1 MTTVYDSTSSG
12 DSSFALKTA
21 PSQVAAKPVP
31 KMPENVRLQEENRP
45 PDKHNPRSTLM
56 NRVAPASM
64 CLRAKKAQGRKA
76 LSSREIWRKIF
87 PLGIHQPRVLQ
98 QPRMLTRSMIAP
110 FEKPLLLC
118 IFPPHHS
125 RCLLAVMPLAV
136 NRCREIRQAR

>member
-1 MTTVYDSTSSG
+1 MTTVYNSTSSG

-31 KMPENVRLQEENRP
+31 KIPENVRLQEENRP

-87 PLGIHQPRVLQ
+87 PLGIHLQ
-98 QPRMLTRSMIAP
+98 QPRMLTSSMIAP
-110 FEKPLLLC
+110 FENPLLLC
-118 IFPPHHS
+118 IFPLTTVGAFS
-125 RCLLAVMPLAV
+125 R
-136 NRCREIRQAR
+136 